1 MNEFQI
7 GGVIYVWPFGSLI
20 YCCLGREFSLIK
32 SLTNATVNICLLG

>member
-20 YCCLGREFSLIK
+20 YCLGPEVSQIK